1 MTPTAE
7 NSVGWLR
14 ASLERETELLQN
26 FLQQLTDERVLLEQS
41 DREALPELLAQK
53 STSIENLAALH
64 RDRRETFVRLH
75 PEWSTDQAEQ
85 GIAQQC
91 ASGEL
96 ANSWQGRGELLRACD
111 RANQINGRLVQ
122 AGRDRLQR
130 LLQLLLG
137 PEHANTYSAEGV
149 RAQRSGHRT
158 LGTA

>member
-1 MTPTAE
+1 MTANAE
-7 NSVGWLR
+7 NSNGWLR
-14 ASLERETELLQN
+14 ASLERETELLQH
-26 FLQQLTDERVLLEQS
+26 FLQQLSEERALLEQN
-41 DREALPELLAQK
+41 DRSALPALLAQK
-53 STSIENLAALH
+53 STSIEGLATLH
-64 RDRRETFVRLH
+64 RDRRTACSRLH
-75 PEWSTDQAEQ
+75 PEWRTDQLEQ
-85 GIAQQC
+85 RIAQHC

-96 ANSWQGRGELLRACD
+96 ASAWQGRGELLRACD
-111 RANQINGRLVQ
+111 QANQINGRLVQ